1 MEPWAN
7 SVMDDISATIS
18 PMREELFFAFIIS
31 IYRKYAYY
39 IIIRVA
45 RGELFLPGWDSA
57 VRAKGR
63 GSAASEERGFAGV
76 GEALYAA
83 RDRC

>member
-18 PMREELFFAFIIS
+18 PMRAVVVFAFIIS

-45 RGELFLPGWDSA
+45 RGELFLFFCQVGT
-57 VRAKGR
+57 VRF
-63 GSAASEERGFAGV
+63 ERRDGGV
-76 GEALYAA
+76 PRVRREGLHA
-83 RDRC
+83 